1 MNLSKQSK
9 QLMLFFSKNK
19 HINYV
24 KQSNKTNSILR
35 ELYHEISEA
44 HAYVKKHLKYKYNIK
59 KILSATQIIKPQNFN
74 AKSFPQNVRKHIDEF
89 VMYEICYSF
98 SIHDRKINV
107 YFILENDDLEMK
119 IEKYNKYIESIASW
133 LYIINKYASKVCV
146 KNLNIYLYL
155 TSLEKNLPS
164 SNIYILNETHVNTAF
179 TTTCPIDSEIVVFR
193 KEEWFKVFIH
203 ESIHNF
209 GLDFS
214 MMNNEILNNCIKNI
228 YKVNSNINAY
238 EAYTEFWAE
247 IMNAVFCSFY
257 ATENNDINDF
267 LSNCEFYINFE
278 RTYSIFQL
286 VKTLDFMGL
295 QYKDLY
301 SNTKHSILLR
311 DNLYKENTNVLSY
324 YIIKSVLLN
333 NYQGFLSWC
342 KNNNLL
348 LLDFKKTIGNQRQF
362 CKFLENNY
370 KTQSLLDYIH
380 ESGVFLS
387 KLKKR
392 NINNKFI
399 LSNMRMSI
407 CELG

>member
-1 MNLSKQSK
+1 MKLSKQSK

-35 ELYHEISEA
+35 ELYNEISEA
-44 HAYVKKHLKYKYNIK
+44 HAYVKKQLKYKYNIK
-59 KILSATQIIKPQNFN
+59 KILTATQIIKPQNFN
-74 AKSFPQNVRKHIDEF
+74 AKSFPQNVRNHIDEF
-89 VMYEICYSF
+89 MMYEICYSF
-98 SIHDRKINV
+98 SLHDRNINV

-119 IEKYNKYIESIASW
+119 IEKYNKYIESIATW
-133 LYIINKYASKVCV
+133 LYIINKYASKECV
-146 KNLNIYLYL
+146 KKMNIYLYL
-155 TSLEKNLPS
+155 TSLEKNLPT
-164 SNIYILNETHVNTAF
+164 SNIHILNETHVNTAF

-214 MMNNEILNNCIKNI
+214 MMNNEILNKCIKNI
-228 YKVNSNINAY
+228 YKVNSFINAF

-311 DNLYKENTNVLSY
+311 DNLY
-324 YIIKSVLLN
+324 
-333 NYQGFLSWC
+333 
-342 KNNNLL
+342 NLL
-348 LLDFKKTIGNQRQF
+348 IENKILNQEEAQF
-362 CKFLENNY
+362 L
-370 KTQSLLDYIH
+370 
-380 ESGVFLS
+380 
-387 KLKKR
+387 
-392 NINNKFI
+392 
-399 LSNMRMSI
+399 
-407 CELG
+407 